1 MKQENAKMS
10 IKERVENFH
19 NSEIEL
25 KSAIVNE
32 IKSEFDKY
40 NSDEVSLFLNADEYD
55 FDSNVYSEWKSL
67 WFCIPQFDDNGYGE
81 YFYPLNIENGKYGLT
96 LNCINYSYK
105 IVISKYSELDVD
117 MLYNILMIMQLP
129 IIKKIN
135 KIQNNGKLKIAI

>member
-1 MKQENAKMS
+1 MKKENAKMS

-55 FDSNVYSEWKSL
+55 FDSNVYSEWKS
-67 WFCIPQFDDNGYGE
+67 
-81 YFYPLNIENGKYGLT
+81 
-96 LNCINYSYK
+96 
-105 IVISKYSELDVD
+105 
-117 MLYNILMIMQLP
+117 
-129 IIKKIN
+129 
-135 KIQNNGKLKIAI
+135 

>member
-1 MKQENAKMS
+1 MMKVMS

-40 NSDEVSLFLNADEYD
+40 NSDEVSLYLDTDEYD
-55 FDSNVYSEWKSL
+55 FNDNVYEEWQSF
-67 WFCIPQFDDNGYGE
+67 WFCVPQFDHDGCGE
-81 YFYPLNIENGKYGLT
+81 YYYPLNIEKDKFGLT
-96 LNCINYSYK
+96 LNLIDSPYM
-105 IVISKYSELDVD
+105 IVINKYSELDVD
-117 MLYNILMIMQLP
+117 MLYNILMLLQLP

-135 KIQNNGKLKIAI
+135 QIKNNGKLKIAI

>member
-10 IKERVENFH
+10 LKERVEIFH

-32 IKSEFDKY
+32 IRSEFDKY
-40 NSDEVSLFLNADEYD
+40 NSDEVSLYLDEDEYD

-67 WFCIPQFDDNGYGE
+67 WFCVPQFDDNGYGE

-117 MLYNILMIMQLP
+117 MLYNILMLLRLP
-129 IIKKIN
+129 IIKKMNRIIN
-135 KIQNNGKLKIAI
+135 GGKMKIAI

>member
-10 IKERVENFH
+10 LKERVENFH

-117 MLYNILMIMQLP
+117 MLYNILMLLRLP
-129 IIKKIN
+129 IIKKMNRIIN
-135 KIQNNGKLKIAI
+135 GGKMKIAI

>member
-117 MLYNILMIMQLP
+117 MLYNILMILQLP